1 MNKRKRIETIA
12 KQKKKVCVF
21 GTKEPQLKNKLKT
34 TIANTGGII
43 VTNTKSADVVIAET
57 LTPEKRDTLEQQN
70 VEIFSP
76 SEMLL
81 FWELQDAEEDLRTH
95 SVSIIEKYVD
105 VLQKNNALNQIEQTT
120 APAWFK
126 NFDENNRA
134 YQKKLNKRLKSI
146 TSILDALLTDLNHPS
161 LLSNPLLLRP
171 KQSNTGNTGTSSTG

>member
-105 VLQKNNALNQIEQTT
+105 VLQKNNAFNQIEQTT

-126 NFDENNRA
+126 SFDE
-134 YQKKLNKRLKSI
+134 KLDKRLESI
-146 TSILDALLTDLNHPS
+146 ITILEALLTDLNHPS

-171 KQSNTGNTGTSSTG
+171 KQSNTGNTGASSTG